1 MAWVRAGKVDGSELN
16 AGVWQELVDAGKVD
30 TSKVRV
36 FATTPTYFDYNWTVR
51 GNMDPALKQKIK
63 QAFLDL
69 DPANPEQKAI
79 LDLQAASRFI
89 ETKPENYQ
97 GTEQAA
103 REAGLLK

>member
-1 MAWVRAGKVDGSELN
+1 M
-16 AGVWQELVDAGKVD
+16 
-30 TSKVRV
+30 
-36 FATTPTYFDYNWTVR
+36 R
-51 GNMDPALKQKIK
+51 GTLDPALAEKIK
-63 QAFLDL
+63 VAFLAL

-89 ETKPENYQ
+89 ETKPENYV